1 MTIYQV
7 FTRLFGNDKAD
18 CVPSGTKQQNGC
30 GTMQAFTAKAL
41 EQIRGL
47 GCTHIWFTGVI
58 EHASKTDY
66 SAYGIAVDNPDVVKG
81 EAGSPYA
88 IRDYY
93 DIDPDLA
100 KDPAKRIREFEL
112 SLLYILKAA
121 KCIEMLRPDRSDDA
135 VIRVY
140 KITEFLYLA
149 YVSGSHLTHKYFM

>member
-41 EQIRGL
+41 EQIRSL

-81 EAGSPYA
+81 EAGSPGRAEGHHRLRTQSCRSPVPFRCQTGRCPRPRRRRRYIA
-88 IRDYY
+88 LL
-93 DIDPDLA
+93 LA
-100 KDPAKRIREFEL
+100 RQQLLLSSGRTAPLGQHPA
-112 SLLYILKAA
+112 
-121 KCIEMLRPDRSDDA
+121 PQ
-135 VIRVY
+135 
-140 KITEFLYLA
+140 
-149 YVSGSHLTHKYFM
+149 HLP